1 VPQDERAQAPASNPP
16 DWAADLVTTAADVLY
31 ALRVEPER
39 SLEYISPAAE
49 SATGHAPS
57 EHHDDPNPLFELIDP
72 RDAETL
78 RLAHSGDF
86 GEVTNCTV
94 RWLSTDGRE
103 SWSDHRCRRVRR
115 GDGSVV
121 VYGSARDVT
130 GHRAN
135 SAELAASA
143 EWFRLLA
150 ENSSDIVYRIHPDGL
165 LEWVSPSIEVVLGW
179 DPADLV
185 GTRPWDLVH
194 PDDRAVA
201 AEATARAAAA
211 GQDTPTLDFRIRHRD
226 GSHRWVSA
234 HGRPITSD
242 DQVVGYVVSLR
253 DVDDQVRARTALARS
268 EEEFRLLAGN
278 ATDLVVR
285 TGPDRLIRWVSPTVW
300 RTLGWEPQDLVGS
313 LLTDLIHPEDRRRT
327 ENDRS
332 RVYSGE
338 AIGMPEGGYVLRMRA
353 LSGDYR
359 WMSGRFTPVV
369 DHDGQPDG
377 AISGLRDVD
386 ELVRARQDAESD
398 RQRLRATLDS
408 LLDPHVL
415 IRASRDESGHITD
428 FTFVE
433 VNSAACDYLMVPYQ
447 QLVGAGLIA
456 TFPDI
461 VRTGLFD
468 HLRESIDA
476 EARLALDDFA
486 LPDREARHPVHWFD
500 LRGELFEDGLS
511 LTWRDVTDRHLT
523 IESLAASE
531 EHYRLLAEN
540 ASDVVVRVRAGTIV
554 WASPSISTAIGW
566 SSRDWVGHSVREYV
580 HPDDLARLTADHA
593 ALDVDHPRVSR
604 FRVLAREGSYHWV
617 EAHTRPYID
626 ASGATAGLVA
636 AARVVDHEVA
646 ADAELERRATR
657 DELTGVL
664 NRSEVLRELGRE
676 YGVRRRAG
684 EQYAVLY
691 LDLDALK
698 AVNDNHGHAVGDELL
713 RTYAQRIQQSTRAGD
728 LVARMGGD
736 EFLAVFDGVYDL
748 AEATALAQKIL
759 LAVSAPVAVHDGS
772 VTSTASVGV
781 TLAALGESVERVV
794 ARSDRAMYEAK
805 RSGGNRV
812 VAAAATEPRWR

>member
-1 VPQDERAQAPASNPP
+1 VPHSGRTQAPDSDPP
-16 DWAADLVTTAADVLY
+16 DWAAQLASTDTHVHY
-31 ALRVEPER
+31 ALRLEPER
-39 SLEYISPAAE
+39 ALEYISPAAE
-49 SATGHAPS
+49 CTTGYAPS
-57 EHHDDPNPLFELIDP
+57 EHYEDPNPLFGLVDP
-72 RDAETL
+72 RDAGTL
-78 RLAHSGDF
+78 AFAHSGEL

-94 RWLSTDGRE
+94 RWLSRDGRE

-130 GHRAN
+130 SQRAKE
-135 SAELAASA
+135 AELAASA
-143 EWFRLLA
+143 DWFQLLA
-150 ENSSDIVYRIHPDGL
+150 ENSSDIVYRIHPGGL
-165 LEWVSPSIEVVLGW
+165 FEWVSPSMEVVLGW
-179 DPADLV
+179 DPVDLV

-194 PDDRAVA
+194 PDDRAA
-201 AEATARAAAA
+201 AEEATARAAAA
-211 GQDTPTLDFRIRHRD
+211 GRDGPTLDFRIRHRD

-242 DQVVGYVVSLR
+242 DLLIGFVVSLR
-253 DVDDQVRARTALARS
+253 DIDEQVRARIALARS
-268 EEEFRLLAGN
+268 EEDFRLLAVN

-285 TGPDRLIRWVSPTVW
+285 TGPDRLIRWASPMVT
-300 RTLGWEPQDLVGS
+300 RTLGWEPVDLVGS
-313 LLTDLIHPEDRRRT
+313 MLADLIHPDDRSRT
-327 ENDRS
+327 EHDRS
-332 RVYSGE
+332 RVYAGE
-338 AIGMPEGGYVLRMRA
+338 DIGTPEGGYVLRLRSR
-353 LSGDYR
+353 SGDYR
-359 WMSGRFTPVV
+359 WMSGTFTPMV
-369 DHDGQPDG
+369 DRNGQPDG

-415 IRASRDESGHITD
+415 IRASRDESGHIVD

-433 VNSAACDYLMVPYQ
+433 VNSAACEYLKVPYE
-447 QLVGAGLIA
+447 QLVGAGLLA
-456 TFPDI
+456 TLPGI
-461 VRTGLFD
+461 VATGLLD
-468 HLRESIDA
+468 HLRTSVDDETA
-476 EARLALDDFA
+476 LAIDDFA
-486 LPDREARHPVHWFD
+486 LPGREVRHADQWFD
-500 LRGELFEDGLS
+500 VRGELFEDGLS
-511 LTWRDVTDRHLT
+511 LTWRAVTDRHLAV
-523 IESLAASE
+523 ESLASSE
-531 EHYRLLAEN
+531 AHYRLLAEN

-566 SSRDWVGHSVREYV
+566 SSHDWVGHSVREYV
-580 HPDDLARLTADHA
+580 HPDDLEKLTADHV

-604 FRVLAREGSYHWV
+604 FRVLAREGIYHWV
-617 EAHTRPYID
+617 EAHARPYID

-691 LDLDALK
+691 LDLDSLK
-698 AVNDNHGHAVGDELL
+698 AVNDNHGHAVGDGLL
-713 RTYAQRIQQSTRAGD
+713 RTFAQRIQQSTRAGD

-759 LAVSAPVAVHDGS
+759 LAVSAPVAIKDGS
-772 VTSTASVGV
+772 VRSTASVGI

-794 ARSDRAMYEAK
+794 ARADRAMYEAK

-812 VAAAATEPRWR
+812 VAAATEPRWT